1 MTVTESR
8 FVAVEVEDVDVAQA
22 DRYERAIETLIRSMR
37 EANLG
42 SEFQWNA
49 SQHDFS
55 YYYSF
60 PLTSLQDL
68 DPDTGVIQQRFRRLS
83 ASIDPD
89 AADAFSMVT
98 ARAVQATRLF
108 ILERVAEFTHEAP
121 NSVVEAAK
129 HAFLD
134 IHYVRTGQAEPY
146 KKATRRLMA
155 AARKSDYPLGWSAY
169 RMVIGEGT
177 TFYGEGKVYCYV
189 VPFDSPSQFYEQH
202 SFQGAMV
209 QELGEESARELL
221 MDERRCLVKL
231 ETSEHRLRP
240 ELSYTPE
247 PAQSEIGVKRS

>member
-1 MTVTESR
+1 MTGAESR

-22 DRYERAIETLIRSMR
+22 DRYERGIETLVRSMR

-42 SEFQWNA
+42 SEFEWSA

-55 YYYSF
+55 YFYSF

-68 DPDTGVIQQRFRRLS
+68 DPDTGVIQQRFQRLS
-83 ASIDPD
+83 ASVDPD
-89 AADAFSMVT
+89 AADAFSIAT

-108 ILERVAEFTHEAP
+108 ILERVAEFTYEAP
-121 NSVVEAAK
+121 NSVVEAAR

-146 KKATRRLMA
+146 KAATRRLMEA
-155 AARKSDYPLGWSAY
+155 VRKADYPLGWSAY

-209 QELGEESARELL
+209 QALGEESARELL

-231 ETSEHRLRP
+231 EGSEHRLRP
-240 ELSYTPE
+240 DLSYTPE
-247 PAQSEIGVKRS
+247 QGQSESGAKRS